1 MGHNEQESART
12 ALFTPGTIGKVEV
25 RNRIVFQPH
34 FTALGT
40 TEGMPSLRHVAYHEE
55 RARGGV
61 GLIVFESQAVHP
73 TGKMSG
79 RFVHAWD
86 PAVVP
91 NYRTIADAVHRH
103 GAKIFGQLTHGGHTS
118 LLRPP
123 AIMWAPSQMPE
134 PSSFHTTKAMDLADI
149 RATVDGFATAAVN
162 AREGGFDG
170 VEIKVA
176 HDGLLRSFASPFFNR
191 RTDRYGGSFENRLR
205 ISVEVIEAIKKAAG
219 DEFPVGIRLCL
230 HEYTPWGYGLDYG
243 LQIAA
248 HLEATGCVDYF
259 NSDAGSF
266 SSFWMEIPPMAV
278 AQGSFRELNRALKRA
293 SCLPVIAFGRI
304 KKYELASEI
313 LAAGEADY
321 VGFCR
326 QLITDPETPNKMRE
340 GRLDEIRYCIACND
354 ACVYQVNQDK
364 PIRCIHNPDA
374 GNESAFTIRTM
385 PKADPAKRIV
395 VVGGGL
401 AGLKVAE
408 TAARRGHDVV
418 LFERS
423 HELGGQVLLAARQP
437 YHAEIRDVT
446 RHLEL
451 EVARLGVDLRL
462 DTEADPDLVRGQRPD
477 VLVVATGSEPNLP
490 PRRGNAMDIPG
501 IAAELGRHV
510 PVDLPGI
517 ELDNVF
523 SADDI
528 LAGNLPLGRRVLVVD
543 GNGHW
548 EAAGT
553 IEYLLEAGFEV
564 EVVTQAAAPGIN
576 IEGANLALFQ
586 QRTAKLGLKVS
597 PFSHLLGFESGRAR
611 VANELTGETRVFD
624 VDAVVPVIGRR
635 SREDLFLKLAADP
648 SSTRLFR
655 LERVGDCVA
664 PRLVQSIVAE
674 AYALGRAI

>member
-1 MGHNEQESART
+1 M
-12 ALFTPGTIGKVEV
+12 
-25 RNRIVFQPH
+25 
-34 FTALGT
+34 
-40 TEGMPSLRHVAYHEE
+40 
-55 RARGGV
+55 
-61 GLIVFESQAVHP
+61 
-73 TGKMSG
+73 
-79 RFVHAWD
+79 
-86 PAVVP
+86 
-91 NYRTIADAVHRH
+91 
-103 GAKIFGQLTHGGHTS
+103 
-118 LLRPP
+118 
-123 AIMWAPSQMPE
+123 
-134 PSSFHTTKAMDLADI
+134 
-149 RATVDGFATAAVN
+149 
-162 AREGGFDG
+162 
-170 VEIKVA
+170 
-176 HDGLLRSFASPFFNR
+176 
-191 RTDRYGGSFENRLR
+191 
-205 ISVEVIEAIKKAAG
+205 IEAIKKAAG
-219 DEFPVGIRLCL
+219 DDFPVGIRLCL

-304 KKYELASEI
+304 KTYELASEI

-385 PKADPAKRIV
+385 PKADPAKRVV

-462 DTEADPDLVRGQRPD
+462 DTEADPDLVRDQQPD

-490 PRRGNAMDIPG
+490 PRRGKAMDIPG

-510 PVDLPGI
+510 PVNLAGI
-517 ELDNVF
+517 DSDNVF
-523 SADDI
+523 SADEI
-528 LAGNLPLGRRVLVVD
+528 LAGDLPLGQRVLVVD

-564 EVVTQAAAPGIN
+564 EVVTQAAATRNQHRRRQPRPFPAEDREARFETLSLQPPSRLRKRPRPG
-576 IEGANLALFQ
+576 G
-586 QRTAKLGLKVS
+586 QRAD
-597 PFSHLLGFESGRAR
+597 GRNKGPR
-611 VANELTGETRVFD
+611 G
-624 VDAVVPVIGRR
+624 GCGR
-635 SREDLFLKLAADP
+635 SRDRPALPRGPLPQTRGRPVVHASFPGWSGSATASRRALCKA
-648 SSTRLFR
+648 SSPKRMR
-655 LERVGDCVA
+655 
-664 PRLVQSIVAE
+664 
-674 AYALGRAI
+674 